1 MNSIDIVRITLKN
14 LLRRKTRTLLT
25 VMGVVI
31 GTASI
36 VIMISIGIGMNE
48 GFKQEI
54 SNMGSLNTINIR
66 SPENGMYYGMN
77 GGEEAKNNT
86 TKMRE
91 LDEAAVADF
100 SRIDGVES
108 VIPFIETQGKIK
120 LGNYIGYVQLLGID
134 PQYMDKLGL
143 KVSQGR
149 LLGNEDRTGVV
160 FGFGVKDNLQN
171 PKALN
176 NYRMGGS
183 QPKVDLLTEKISLSL
198 DMSYG
203 EESMSVQGAVQKKPK
218 TYKINGVGMLEEGNY
233 EYYSS
238 VFMNIDELKK
248 IVKDFNRGKNQSDK
262 SSDYRNLKN
271 YSRIIVKVKDINN
284 VQSIQGKI
292 KDMGFFADSLTD
304 ILESMQKTSSS
315 ISIVL
320 GAIGAVSLLVAS
332 IGITNTMVMS
342 IYERTREI
350 GIMKVIGSSLADIKK
365 LFLFEAAAIGLL
377 GGLLGLLLSY
387 GVSYGINS
395 AGFALMG
402 YMSMGG
408 EGAKTSVIPL
418 WLALSAMLF
427 TTIIGLVSGFYPARR
442 AMNLSALEAIRKE
455 M

>member
-1 MNSIDIVRITLKN
+1 MNSIDIIRITLKN
-14 LLRRKTRTLLT
+14 LLRRKARTLLT

-36 VIMISIGIGMNE
+36 VIMVSIGIGMDE
-48 GFKQEI
+48 GFKQQL

-66 SPENGMYYGMN
+66 SPENGMYYGM
-77 GGEEAKNNT
+77 EEGINNNS
-86 TKMRE
+86 KMRE
-91 LDEAAVADF
+91 LDEAAVTDF

-108 VIPFIETQGKIK
+108 VIPLAETFGKIK
-120 LGNYIGYVQLLGID
+120 LGKYVGYIQLQGIE
-134 PQYMDKLGL
+134 PKYMDKLDL
-143 KVSQGR
+143 KVSEGR
-149 LLGNEDRTGVV
+149 LLESGDKTGVV

-171 PKALN
+171 PKATN
-176 NYRMGGS
+176 NFRMGRS
-183 QPKVDLLTEKISLSL
+183 QPKVDLLNDKISLSL

-203 EESMSVQGAVQKKPK
+203 EEYMSEQGTVSQKPK
-218 TYKINGVGMLEEGNY
+218 TYRINGIGILEEGSY
-233 EYYSS
+233 EYYNS
-238 VFMNIDELKK
+238 VFMDIEQLKK
-248 IVKDFNRGKNQSDK
+248 IVKDYNRGKNQSDK
-262 SSDYRNLKN
+262 SSDYRDIKN

-284 VQSIQGKI
+284 VQNIQKQI
-292 KDMGFFADSLTD
+292 KSMGFYADSLTD
-304 ILESMQKTSSS
+304 ILESMQQTTSS
-315 ISIVL
+315 IRIVL

-377 GGLLGLLLSY
+377 GGIIGLLLSY
-387 GVSYGINS
+387 GLSYGLNS

-402 YMSMGG
+402 FMSPGG
-408 EGAKTSVIPL
+408 EGVKTSIIPL
-418 WLALSAMLF
+418 WLSLSAMLF

-455 M
+455 